1 MKEKRLANDVDGYA
15 GHTFDI
21 DDLLHPAR
29 AFDHP
34 SDVVHDP
41 DLTLNEKR
49 AIRASWASD
58 ACAVEAAPSLRR
70 PREAARPVGFDDVMD
85 ALRSLDRQAKD
96 NNSAHY
102 RRILRRKRVMH
113 HPPDKPDPQHSL
125 N

>member
-1 MKEKRLANDVDGYA
+1 MNKKRLANDVNGLSGD
-15 GHTFDI
+15 TFDLN
-21 DDLLHPAR
+21 DLLHPAQ

-49 AIRASWASD
+49 AILASWASD

-70 PREAARPVGFDDVMD
+70 APGAARPVGFDDVMD
-85 ALRSLDRQAKD
+85 ALRSLDQQAKD
-96 NNSAHY
+96 NNSARY
-102 RRILRRKRVMH
+102 QRILRRKRLMYR
-113 HPPDKPDPQHSL
+113 PPDKPDPQHSL